1 MLLQLS
7 WLAEEA
13 VCDNLQSTFI
23 NFRMT
28 FQPWAMCSTLLGTEM
43 SICNFSSGSAAWR
56 GAASASD
63 CPSWIKFWVWFKF
76 FFFFFFFYAQWS
88 LTVGTFQGKLSVSE
102 GSRMCCTAG
111 ALQQVDKRRWCSRL
125 LKIIKNEESSHSLLW
140 WINKTGNI
148 ITTYAP

>member
-28 FQPWAMCSTLLGTEM
+28 FQPWAMCSTVLGTEM

-63 CPSWIKFWVWFKF
+63 CPGWIKFWVWLHSF
-76 FFFFFFFYAQWS
+76 FFFCPVVPDSRNFPGKTFCEWGEQDVLHSRGSAASGHEKVVLKVTENHKEWRKQS
-88 LTVGTFQGKLSVSE
+88 LFIV
-102 GSRMCCTAG
+102 MN
-111 ALQQVDKRRWCSRL
+111 QQNCQYYYNLRS
-125 LKIIKNEESSHSLLW
+125 
-140 WINKTGNI
+140 
-148 ITTYAP
+148 